1 MFIEK
6 LVGLHSTHI
15 SKHEKL
21 SSLFAILAISIYVL
35 ALLDKKKNF
44 FKNHISYKQGLI
56 SGTILSVII
65 ALLSPLSQWIIF
77 NYITPNFFNNAIEYS
92 LTSGQFS
99 SYEEAKAKFN
109 LNNYM
114 LISFLWAIFIGIL
127 TTLILMIFIKSK
139 SSTHAK

>member
-1 MFIEK
+1 MLQKE
-6 LVGLHSTHI
+6 
-15 SKHEKL
+15 
-21 SSLFAILAISIYVL
+21 
-35 ALLDKKKNF
+35 KNF

-99 SYEEAKAKFN
+99 SYEEAKANFN

-114 LISFLWAIFIGIL
+114 LISFLWAVFIGIL